1 MGQEDAIRLAFET
14 LVFSCRTYS
23 EVPMQQ
29 SQQPSDKE
37 PSAKHEVRTYEA
49 QGTKYPENVVEV
61 ETSFDEL
68 SLSETKKELDRLR
81 AGPGLEYA
89 QPAWMVA
96 EMMKTLGKAM
106 DGLDSATAVLKM
118 TVGYAMENESGRV
131 KIEFLLN
138 GGIDGYSDQEMIE
151 GSRRADELDRSY
163 GIEPGT
169 DA

>member
-1 MGQEDAIRLAFET
+1 
-14 LVFSCRTYS
+14 
-23 EVPMQQ
+23 MQQ

-37 PSAKHEVRTYEA
+37 PSTKHEVRTYEA
-49 QGTKYPENVVEV
+49 AGTKYPEHVVEV

-81 AGPGLEYA
+81 ATPMFEYG
-89 QPAWMVA
+89 QPAAMVA
-96 EMMKTLGKAM
+96 DMMSHLGNAI

-138 GGIDGYSDQEMIE
+138 GGIDGYSDKEMADA
-151 GSRRADELDRSY
+151 SRRADELDRKA
-163 GIEPGT
+163 GVRPETNG
-169 DA
+169 

>member
-1 MGQEDAIRLAFET
+1 
-14 LVFSCRTYS
+14 
-23 EVPMQQ
+23 MQQ
-29 SQQPSDKE
+29 SQQPSDRE
-37 PSAKHEVRTYEA
+37 LSAKHEVRTYEA
-49 QGTKYPENVVEV
+49 AGTKYPEHVLEVEV
-61 ETSFDEL
+61 TFDEL
-68 SLSETKKELDRLR
+68 SISKTRGEFNRLR
-81 AGPGLEYA
+81 ATPDFEYA
-89 QPAWMVA
+89 QPAAMVA
-96 EMMKTLGKAM
+96 DMMSRLRKAF
-106 DGLDSATAVLKM
+106 DGLDRATAVLKM

>member
-1 MGQEDAIRLAFET
+1 M
-14 LVFSCRTYS
+14 
-23 EVPMQQ
+23 EVQMQQ

-49 QGTKYPENVVEV
+49 PGTKYPENVVEV

-81 AGPGLEYA
+81 ATPDFEYA
-89 QPAWMVA
+89 QPAAMVA
-96 EMMKTLGKAM
+96 DMMSRLGKAM
-106 DGLDSATAVLKM
+106 DGLDTATAVLKM

-138 GGIDGYSDQEMIE
+138 GGIDGYSDQEMIDA
-151 GSRRADELDRSY
+151 SRRADELDRKAGVRPESN
-163 GIEPGT
+163 G
-169 DA
+169 